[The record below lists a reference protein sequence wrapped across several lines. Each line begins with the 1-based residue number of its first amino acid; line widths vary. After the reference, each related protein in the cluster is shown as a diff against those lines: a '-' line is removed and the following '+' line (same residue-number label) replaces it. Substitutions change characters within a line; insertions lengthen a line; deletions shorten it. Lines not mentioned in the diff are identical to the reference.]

1 MGISDFPESPI
12 DSQNGMLK
20 KKSSNACIQ
29 INNLLQ
35 NFFHSIVACYDKTR
49 CLRPST
55 TRLKANLFLCNKVRA
70 FWNRKR
76 KRKHWFIHF
85 QISRHLILSIDCA
98 RIFSARVS
106 IVKNR
111 TFGKG
116 PSIYYVSI
124 ILDFFVPTHYF
135 RIKKCTERHQ
145 NLPFFE
151 PTYAVKCLRSVWM
164 VLNMAFTVQIFC
176 YQLLRLLSINS
187 FLAHSIFF
195 HGFLVTPFT
204 HITL

>member
-1 MGISDFPESPI
+1 MLQWAFLIFWVTYRFPKWNVKQKISW
-12 DSQNGMLK
+12 
-20 KKSSNACIQ
+20 NACMQ
-29 INNLLQ
+29 INNLVQ
-35 NFFHSIVACYDKTR
+35 NFSHSIVACYDKTR

-98 RIFSARVS
+98 QIFSARVS

-124 ILDFFVPTHYF
+124 ILDFFWPTHYVS
-135 RIKKCTERHQ
+135 I
-145 NLPFFE
+145 NI
-151 PTYAVKCLRSVWM
+151 
-164 VLNMAFTVQIFC
+164 VLNVSKTGYFLDSPT
-176 YQLLRLLSINS
+176 RS
-187 FLAHSIFF
+187 FLH
-195 HGFLVTPFT
+195 T
-204 HITL
+204 